1 MFAAPPVIETEVFA
15 ELPPPLRLT
24 GRKSKWVE
32 FRKKGQPV
40 DSAEEIH
47 SYLEGPAFDSAG
59 NLYCVDIPYARIFRI
74 SPSGEFSVVAEY
86 NGEPNSIKI
95 HRDGRI
101 FVADRVHG
109 IMIFD
114 PESGKVTAHCDEVA
128 GERFKGINDF
138 VFGRNGDLYFT
149 DQGNSGMNDPTGR
162 VFRLRAN
169 GEIDL
174 ILDKVPG
181 PNGIALN
188 PNETLLYVNV
198 TRMNNVWRIPLLPE
212 GGIMQLGAK
221 IGVFIQLSGSLSG
234 PDGLAVDSQGSLAVC
249 HSGLG
254 TVWLF
259 SKFGEPLYRIKSCRG
274 IRTTNVAY
282 GGNDMKTLFITE
294 SESGTILKATLPVA
308 GLRLYSHRSDT

>member
-1 MFAAPPVIETEVFA
+1 MFAAPPLIETEVFA
-15 ELPPPLRLT
+15 ELPPSLRVSD
-24 GRKSKWVE
+24 RKSKWVE

-40 DSAEEIH
+40 DKPETIH
-47 SYLEGPAFDSAG
+47 SYLEGPAFDRAG

-74 SPSGEFSVVAEY
+74 APQGMFSVIAEY
-86 NGEPNSIKI
+86 EGEPNSLKI
-95 HRDGRI
+95 HKDGRM
-101 FVADRVHG
+101 FVADRMHG
-109 IMIFD
+109 IMLLD
-114 PESGKVTAHCDEVA
+114 PDSGKVTPLVEEAA

-138 VFGRNGDLYFT
+138 VFGKNGDLYFT
-149 DQGNSGMNDPTGR
+149 DQGNSSMNDPSGR
-162 VFRLRAN
+162 VFRLRAD
-169 GEIDL
+169 GELEL

-188 PNETLLYVNV
+188 PAETLLYVNV

-234 PDGLAVDSQGSLAVC
+234 PDGLAVDAEGNLAIC

-259 SKFGEPLYRIKSCRG
+259 SKLGEPLHRIKSCRG
-274 IRTTNVAY
+274 IRTTNLAY
-282 GGNDMKTLFITE
+282 GGPGFNTLYITE
-294 SESGTILKATLPVA
+294 SESGTILKAAMPFPGHL
-308 GLRLYSHRSDT
+308 LYSHR

>member
-15 ELPPPLRLT
+15 ELPAALRVSN
-24 GRKSKWVE
+24 RASKWVE

-40 DSAEEIH
+40 DKPETIH
-47 SYLEGPAFDSAG
+47 SYLEGPSFDRNG

-74 SPSGEFSVVAEY
+74 SPKGEFSVVAEY
-86 NGEPNSIKI
+86 EGEPNSLKI
-95 HRDGRI
+95 HKDGRMFI
-101 FVADRVHG
+101 ADRQHG
-109 IMIFD
+109 VMLLD
-114 PESGKVTAHCDEVA
+114 PASGKVTPFVDEVA
-128 GERFKGINDF
+128 GERFKGLNDF
-138 VFGRNGDLYFT
+138 VFGKNGDLYFT
-149 DQGNSGMNDPTGR
+149 DQGNSSMNDPSGR
-162 VFRLRAN
+162 VFRLRAG
-169 GEIDL
+169 GELEL

-188 PNETLLYVNV
+188 PSETLLYVNV

-212 GGIMQLGAK
+212 GGIMHLGAK

-234 PDGLAVDSQGSLAVC
+234 PDGLAVDAEGNLAIC

-259 SKFGEPLYRIKSCRG
+259 SKLGEPLYRIKSCRG

-282 GGNDMKTLFITE
+282 GGPEFKTLYITE
-294 SESGTILKATLPVA
+294 SESGSILKAAMPFA
-308 GLRLYSHRSDT
+308 GHPLYSHR

>member
-15 ELPPPLRLT
+15 ELPAPLHVA
-24 GRKSKWVE
+24 GRASKWVE

-40 DSAEEIH
+40 DSAEVIH
-47 SYLEGPAFDSAG
+47 SYLEGPAFDRDG

-74 SPSGEFSVVAEY
+74 SPQGEFSVVADYE
-86 NGEPNSIKI
+86 GEPNSIKI
-95 HRDGRI
+95 HQDGRI

-109 IMIFD
+109 IMLLD
-114 PESGKVTAHCDEVA
+114 PQSGKLTPYADEVA

-162 VFRLRAN
+162 VFRLRADR
-169 GEIDL
+169 EIEL

-234 PDGLAVDSQGSLAVC
+234 PDGLAVDAEGSLAVC

-259 SKFGEPLYRIKSCRG
+259 SKYGEPLYRIKSCRG
-274 IRTTNVAY
+274 IRTTNAAY
-282 GGNDMKTLFITE
+282 GGSDMKTLCGF
-294 SESGTILKATLPVA
+294 SA
-308 GLRLYSHRSDT
+308 